1 MCSCSADKCLIANSF
16 SCFKPRR
23 ESSCSVSS
31 LTRVKSN
38 CSNDDR
44 PDTSMY
50 SCCMNITHCV
60 IAWLLEACSKPLQNY
75 AELFFERCSKLPA
88 FKEARRQMDQ
98 AVVRQWQAL
107 HLSEF
112 AESLWVHG
120 SDVLR
125 SEVHLKLVRSASIYV
140 RKMHYPYEIRC
151 TNEYNLMWLIP
162 IQTYSNNI

>member
-16 SCFKPRR
+16 SCFKP
-23 ESSCSVSS
+23 EANLCAVFAAQLVSS
-31 LTRVKSN
+31 PTAPMMIDLKHQ
-38 CSNDDR
+38 CIAIW
-44 PDTSMY
+44 TSHIV
-50 SCCMNITHCV
+50 SLHG
-60 IAWLLEACSKPLQNY
+60 CSKPLQNY
-75 AELFFERCSKLPA
+75 AELFFDQRCSKLPA
-88 FKEARRQMDQ
+88 FEEARRQMDQ

>member
-23 ESSCSVSS
+23 ESSCIVSS

-44 PDTSMY
+44 PETSMY
-50 SCCMNITHCV
+50 GCYMNITHCV
-60 IAWLLEACSKPLQNY
+60 IAWQPETFAELCRS
-75 AELFFERCSKLPA
+75 ELFFERCSKLPA

-107 HLSEF
+107 HMSKW

-125 SEVHLKLVRSASIYV
+125 SEVHLKLVRSASIC
-140 RKMHYPYEIRC
+140 KKNALSIW
-151 TNEYNLMWLIP
+151 N
-162 IQTYSNNI
+162 

>member
-1 MCSCSADKCLIANSF
+1 MCSCSAAKCLIANSF

-44 PDTSMY
+44 PETSMY
-50 SCCMNITHCV
+50 GCYMNTTDCV

-75 AELFFERCSKLPA
+75 AEYFFDQRCSELPA
-88 FKEARRQMDQ
+88 FEEARRQMDQ

-107 HLSEF
+107 HMSEF

-120 SDVLR
+120 SDVLP
-125 SEVHLKLVRSASIYV
+125 SEVHLKLVRRGSIC
-140 RKMHYPYEIRC
+140 KKNALSIHMKLDAQKNI
-151 TNEYNLMWLIP
+151 MW
-162 IQTYSNNI
+162 